1 MGIHD
6 YQEALVG
13 WSDLDKPYFCVPTD
27 ASDGQLVKVVTKYLN
42 ERPQKLHLQATS
54 SAANALALA
63 LPSRAADKR

>member
-42 ERPQKLHLQATS
+42 EHPEDQYL
-54 SAANALALA
+54 SAGGAVANALHEAFPCA
-63 LPSRAADKR
+63 

>member
-42 ERPQKLHLQATS
+42 EHPEELHTDAAGLV
-54 SAANALALA
+54 ANALQDAF
-63 LPSRAADKR
+63 PCS